1 MNSPLV
7 RRAPAGPSA
16 VLLTMTLLPALNFA
30 FASTVQL
37 GNVDFK
43 AGHPVSGESLIEA
56 TSYTQ
61 DVLVQVLETNARALK
76 EIPQLGAEIA
86 GFSDSHECAGR
97 ACSELSLRRA
107 RQVYEWL
114 IEHGVPASKL
124 KGPVADGNNFPLDES
139 ESEEARQ
146 LNRRVQ
152 FNLFRIDK

>member
-1 MNSPLV
+1 MNSPLI
-7 RRAPAGPSA
+7 RRALAGPSA
-16 VLLTMTLLPALNFA
+16 VVLITTLLSALNFA

-43 AGHPVSGESLIEA
+43 AGHPVGGESLAEA

-61 DVLVQVLETNARALK
+61 EVLSQVLETNARALK
-76 EIPQLGAEIA
+76 EVPQLGAEIA

-97 ACSELSLRRA
+97 ECNELSLRRA
-107 RQVYEWL
+107 SQVYEWL

-124 KGPVADGNNFPLDES
+124 RGPVADGNKFPLDEG